1 MGRGPAP
8 LCSPLPAGLQAG
20 LGVCLGQHV
29 RGKWAGGGTWLRRPS
44 STRPAPARGSGGI
57 LPCVSQSESQSQTLG
72 GRGPGEGAEVVAAGT
87 GEPNSHRQCWPQWAG
102 RARRLRGPGDGGGG
116 DTGQSDQRSSGLVGG
131 AERSET
137 CASVQPS
144 SPLAALHPC
153 PITVG
158 PAPAKPRP
166 TPSSPTP
173 GYYGPRPSALRTLG
187 ALAEAGKGGAAGRF
201 PLRAPPAEPQQGGF
215 AE

>member
-1 MGRGPAP
+1 MANT
-8 LCSPLPAGLQAG
+8 CAGS
-20 LGVCLGQHV
+20 GQEV
-29 RGKWAGGGTWLRRPS
+29 E
-44 STRPAPARGSGGI
+44 RGSGARH
-57 LPCVSQSESQSQTLG
+57 PRVPHPPG
-72 GRGPGEGAEVVAAGT
+72 GPEVFYLAFLSPRVRVRHWGGAGQGKAPRLWRRGR